1 MTQILNG
8 SAAIANHGGTAGYA
22 TTVVGPSRLVA
33 HLGPPVSTSGS
44 AARAAGV
51 AVPRMQKIGPRA
63 ACFVLIWR
71 SYRHAQVSRSS
82 VYKLLHVPTIGQA
95 RVLCSLTFPGRPTP
109 CITQICLY
117 QPFSC
122 WKKRIVLGHKRFG
135 NVFGEVCPPLLL
147 LLRTTLC
154 CGFAQHSVNRLLRSP
169 NSVTDGSVHAFLMA
183 LR

>member
-1 MTQILNG
+1 MLQCHSPRLLTFYPTTLYLSSARTRIQWMTQILNG

-109 CITQICLY
+109 CFTQICLY

-122 WKKRIVLGHKRFG
+122 WKQRIVLGQGQKQQ
-135 NVFGEVCPPLLL
+135 
-147 LLRTTLC
+147 
-154 CGFAQHSVNRLLRSP
+154 A
-169 NSVTDGSVHAFLMA
+169 
-183 LR
+183 